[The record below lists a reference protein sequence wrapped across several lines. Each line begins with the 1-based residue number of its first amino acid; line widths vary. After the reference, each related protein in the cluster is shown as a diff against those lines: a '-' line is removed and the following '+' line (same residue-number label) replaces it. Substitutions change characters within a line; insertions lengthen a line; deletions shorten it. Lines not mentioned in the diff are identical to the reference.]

1 MAAHLI
7 FSSLCEKSAISLTE
21 CEDTQG
27 KIAMDGDFRIQ
38 TAWMPSWIR
47 PDRPEIPIYILL
59 VKSDFERRLEKIRC
73 AAICAEPSALQTAL
87 LYLQAELL
95 LKPSMCQNKLY
106 GTIRVMKK
114 TKTILKQLALI
125 ERIDK

>member
-1 MAAHLI
+1 
-7 FSSLCEKSAISLTE
+7 
-21 CEDTQG
+21 
-27 KIAMDGDFRIQ
+27 
-38 TAWMPSWIR
+38 MPSWLR
-47 PDRPEIPIYILL
+47 PDRLETPKHILL